1 MIRYFC
7 DRVAVMYKG
16 QIVETGLADKICGAP
31 EHPYTK
37 ALISAVPGTHPRD
50 RRIVN
55 RHRYTIDGKA
65 A

>member
-1 MIRYFC
+1 M
-7 DRVAVMYKG
+7 
-16 QIVETGLADKICGAP
+16 CGAP

-50 RRIVN
+50 KRIVN
-55 RHRYTIDGKA
+55 RHRYTGEAASGKA